1 MASLNVSRRRVFVK
15 HVAAQSPESE
25 RQARINDKRGTC
37 QVGYPLVQRQPPSA
51 PRATH
56 EIFRLGFYAPRRGRR
71 TNPYNS
77 EVTHPYSTLTPDLI
91 LDAVESTGVRS
102 DGRLL
107 ALNSYENRVY
117 QVGIEDGKP
126 LIAKFYRPDRW
137 SDVQI
142 LEEHAFAAELC
153 ALEIPVVPP
162 MVWHGQTLHKH
173 HAFGFALFERRGGR
187 APELDF
193 PDVREIIGRFLG
205 RIHMAGRAAP
215 FNERPTLDINS
226 FGKLPRHWLISNN
239 VVPADLV
246 AAWKSVADQ
255 ALDEIAKCYARAGDV
270 SLIRLHGDCHLGN
283 ILYTDD
289 GPHFVDFDDCRMGP
303 AIQDLWM
310 LLSGTREEMT
320 IQLRDVMEGY
330 QDFADFDPREL
341 HLIEALRTM
350 RMLHYSY
357 WLASRADDPAF
368 QAAFPWFFG
377 ADAQRYWQ
385 NQILA
390 LREQVAAM
398 QEAPISLRVVY

>member
-1 MASLNVSRRRVFVK
+1 VS
-15 HVAAQSPESE
+15 
-25 RQARINDKRGTC
+25 
-37 QVGYPLVQRQPPSA
+37 
-51 PRATH
+51 
-56 EIFRLGFYAPRRGRR
+56 
-71 TNPYNS
+71 
-77 EVTHPYSTLTPDLI
+77 HPYLDLTPDLI

-126 LIAKFYRPDRW
+126 LIAKFYRPERW
-137 SDVQI
+137 STAQI
-142 LEEHAFAAELC
+142 LEEHTFAQEL
-153 ALEIPVVPP
+153 ATAEIPLVPP
-162 MVWHGQTLHKH
+162 LNWQGATLHT
-173 HAFGFALFERRGGR
+173 HANFQFALFERRGGR

-193 PDVREIIGRFLG
+193 PEVREIIGRFLG
-205 RIHMAGRAAP
+205 RIHMVGRSKP
-215 FNERPTLDINS
+215 FEDRPTLDITS
-226 FGKLPRHWLISNN
+226 FGKLPRNWLISQSFI
-239 VVPADLV
+239 PADLV

-255 ALDEIAKCYARAGDV
+255 ALEEIAKCYARAGNV
-270 SLIRLHGDCHLGN
+270 ALIRLHGDCHLGN

-341 HLIEALRTM
+341 HLIEALRTL
-350 RMLHYSY
+350 RMIHYSY

-368 QAAFPWFFG
+368 QVAFPWFFG
-377 ADAQRYWQ
+377 ADSQRYWQ

-390 LREQVAAM
+390 LREQVALM
-398 QEAPISLRVVY
+398 QETPISLRVGQ

>member
-1 MASLNVSRRRVFVK
+1 VSHSYLN
-15 HVAAQSPESE
+15 
-25 RQARINDKRGTC
+25 
-37 QVGYPLVQRQPPSA
+37 
-51 PRATH
+51 
-56 EIFRLGFYAPRRGRR
+56 
-71 TNPYNS
+71 
-77 EVTHPYSTLTPDLI
+77 LTPDLI

-126 LIAKFYRPDRW
+126 LIAKFYRPERW
-137 SDVQI
+137 STAQI
-142 LEEHAFAAELC
+142 LEEHSFTQEL
-153 ALEIPVVPP
+153 ASAEIPVVPP
-162 MVWHGQTLHKH
+162 LNWQGATLHT
-173 HAFGFALFERRGGR
+173 HANFQFALFERRGGR

-193 PDVREIIGRFLG
+193 PEVREIIGRFLG
-205 RIHMAGRAAP
+205 RIHMVGKASP
-215 FNERPTLDINS
+215 FEERPTLDITS
-226 FGKLPRHWLISNN
+226 FGKLPRNWLISQNFI
-239 VVPADLV
+239 PADLV

-255 ALDEIAKCYARAGDV
+255 ALEEIAKCYARAGDV
-270 SLIRLHGDCHLGN
+270 PLIRLHGDCHLGN

-341 HLIEALRTM
+341 HLIEALRTL
-350 RMLHYSY
+350 RMIHYSY

-368 QAAFPWFFG
+368 QVAFPWFFG
-377 ADAQRYWQ
+377 ADSQRYWQ

-390 LREQVAAM
+390 LREQVALM
-398 QEAPISLRVVY
+398 QETPISLRVGQ